1 MKRLRVRLR
10 AEDPLEFRRSFA
22 HRVGPRQLR
31 LPVRRTLEPGEP
43 VQIWILYRNRSV
55 ALSGHGHVRVQDK
68 GADSRQTWF
77 DMEWSA
83 ASRSLLAAVL
93 ATNPPSSGPT
103 ESLSTSLDLS
113 ADLDLPVPGVP
124 QPSAPPTAPP
134 APPSVAPAREPGEVW
149 PSGRPAAPE
158 AERESGEVTPLARIE
173 LVRQTPE
180 PLSVATEPRPLFPG
194 WQRPVPDPAP
204 PGKLVVGVDLGS
216 AFTRAAAVVGGRPSM
231 VPTRRGLEALPSVVH
246 IDASGK
252 TIVGEPAQRRAQRS
266 PHSAI
271 QQVRRL
277 MGQTAGSGLADHV
290 GQQMQV
296 AWTAGEAFQ
305 PAAQIGPHRIPVE
318 EVAALLFKEVREG
331 AALVLPDRANRGVFT
346 VPGWAGPRVRE
357 ATRRAAALAGF
368 HVERLLGEALA
379 AAVSHQQD
387 AAGARGRWLVVALG
401 AGQLDVARLRVGPG
415 LLEVEAQGGSPHLG
429 GAELDAALLPLL
441 RESVERAS
449 VEAPAPTAAF
459 EAGLWQAARQ
469 GKERLSASARAEV
482 QVEQPLP
489 DGQALRVRVELD
501 RAEAEQRWEPFFQD
515 LFAEVTRTAGSGD
528 GVDRLLVAGGVQSM
542 PGLKARLQQA
552 FPSAQLVHLPLDA
565 AARGAALVADRLE
578 RGADTGIRER
588 LAVGV
593 GLAGSS
599 AGRHSLFVPG
609 QALPVQASVSNVRGA
624 CVLFE
629 GPPPQALGTCVPPG
643 STLRLE
649 LTADGVLRLFD
660 GSDPVSLDPVVAP
673 DDLKALLQRPATP
686 VPAAPA
692 GGDRNGWLGWFRK
705 AFRT

>member
-22 HRVGPRQLR
+22 HRVGPRHLR

-194 WQRPVPDPAP
+194 WQRPVADPAP

-346 VPGWAGPRVRE
+346 VPG
-357 ATRRAAALAGF
+357 
-368 HVERLLGEALA
+368 
-379 AAVSHQQD
+379 
-387 AAGARGRWLVVALG
+387 
-401 AGQLDVARLRVGPG
+401 
-415 LLEVEAQGGSPHLG
+415 
-429 GAELDAALLPLL
+429 
-441 RESVERAS
+441 
-449 VEAPAPTAAF
+449 
-459 EAGLWQAARQ
+459 
-469 GKERLSASARAEV
+469 
-482 QVEQPLP
+482 
-489 DGQALRVRVELD
+489 
-501 RAEAEQRWEPFFQD
+501 
-515 LFAEVTRTAGSGD
+515 
-528 GVDRLLVAGGVQSM
+528 
-542 PGLKARLQQA
+542 
-552 FPSAQLVHLPLDA
+552 
-565 AARGAALVADRLE
+565 
-578 RGADTGIRER
+578 
-588 LAVGV
+588 
-593 GLAGSS
+593 
-599 AGRHSLFVPG
+599 
-609 QALPVQASVSNVRGA
+609 
-624 CVLFE
+624 
-629 GPPPQALGTCVPPG
+629 
-643 STLRLE
+643 
-649 LTADGVLRLFD
+649 
-660 GSDPVSLDPVVAP
+660 
-673 DDLKALLQRPATP
+673 
-686 VPAAPA
+686 
-692 GGDRNGWLGWFRK
+692 
-705 AFRT
+705 